1 MASNAEKRVTAGP
14 PGPARKGGAGDEA
27 VVGLEPPTGG
37 WRELAVGL
45 RRHLRRIG
53 QSLCLASGLLAGAE
67 LLARAAE
74 PGPFSLWDK
83 NPYQAGDKIRY
94 RHRPGFTGRF
104 DGTWY
109 SINSRGL
116 RGPELPPR
124 GSTGGRV
131 VVALGDSCTF
141 GKGVLE
147 RESWPRRLEARVGQ
161 RGNNGSV
168 TVANLGINGLS
179 SRDYP
184 RWYAEAGRP
193 LEPEIVV
200 LGFNINDFPN
210 ALAAADRAVQKR
222 TSVRGLLPQGAWDAL
237 GRTALYRL
245 TRGLFYELTEKRD
258 WARAEEFA
266 RGAGQ
271 DHLLEE
277 SWAEVEGHLR
287 ELKQAVEMTGGRLA
301 LFLFPYESQVVVE
314 EYESAPRDRLSQT
327 CDELEVPFMD
337 LVDVSSEGLRSGAAP
352 DGLFLWG
359 DHYHPNAR
367 GQDMVAEAVLGM
379 ITEQGWLD

>member
-1 MASNAEKRVTAGP
+1 M
-14 PGPARKGGAGDEA
+14 
-27 VVGLEPPTGG
+27 GLEPPTGG

-210 ALAAADRAVQKR
+210 ALAAAASYVYATNAADTDFVWNSGTIAGNTTVQTVSRPHVMKEKEKIKIKAG
-222 TSVRGLLPQGAWDAL
+222 TANYLHSVAS
-237 GRTALYRL
+237 
-245 TRGLFYELTEKRD
+245 
-258 WARAEEFA
+258 
-266 RGAGQ
+266 
-271 DHLLEE
+271 LLEI
-277 SWAEVEGHLR
+277 
-287 ELKQAVEMTGGRLA
+287 T
-301 LFLFPYESQVVVE
+301 
-314 EYESAPRDRLSQT
+314 
-327 CDELEVPFMD
+327 
-337 LVDVSSEGLRSGAAP
+337 
-352 DGLFLWG
+352 
-359 DHYHPNAR
+359 
-367 GQDMVAEAVLGM
+367 
-379 ITEQGWLD
+379 ITEV